1 MQRQFTNKKLTAE
14 EHIKNAGLILDF
26 DEIVR
31 KGGMSKE
38 EVLVAKWYGIYRSRQ
53 TGDHM
58 ARIVVPGGQITATHA
73 KAIATMANKH
83 SCGKISITT
92 RQSLQY
98 HKIRMDNLP
107 EMLRDMKK
115 NGLTTFHGCGD
126 VARNVAA
133 CPWATVCKHR
143 RFDVLPY
150 TKETAQLLS
159 DSRDLDNLPR
169 KYKVT
174 FSGCSANCG
183 QPFINCMGAIAV
195 VQKNAQGKEETGFKV
210 VMGGGMGWKPF
221 IAQPLYSFV
230 PKNSIAK
237 VARAVGL
244 LFCEQGD
251 RTSRKYARLKFVVDR
266 LGVEKCRELLDEIFQ
281 RENVDTSAFK
291 TDPADDCG
299 SDIPPRPLCDPNP
312 VDDDGLLIQRIMVP
326 KGEIE
331 SADFGSIAEL
341 AELYADGHV
350 YATNRQ
356 NLELHGIHPEKHP
369 KLIEQLKAMGLLAK
383 DFYGLRDIVSCVG
396 TTYCP
401 LAVTKTHDMY
411 DRLQALV
418 VDEQYDS
425 IQDKILIN
433 ITGCPNSCAQYYIA
447 DIGLRGLRIREQV
460 GSVEGYQI
468 RIGGD
473 QDRIGEV
480 LGDFK
485 LDDCVT
491 VVKCIL
497 DTFKKVCSEKDYNS
511 LAAHIREEGSSLYQ
525 QEIEKL

>member
-1 MQRQFTNKKLTAE
+1 MQRQFTGKKLTEE
-14 EHIKNAGLILDF
+14 EHIKNAGLVLDF

-38 EVLVAKWYGIYRSRQ
+38 EVLIAKWYGIYRSRQ
-53 TGDHM
+53 KGDHM

-73 KAIATMANKH
+73 KVIAKLANKH

-98 HKIRMDNLP
+98 HKLQMNTLP
-107 EMLRDMKK
+107 QMLRDMKK
-115 NGLTTFHGCGD
+115 EGLTTFHGCGD

-133 CPWATVCKHR
+133 CPWASVCKHR

-150 TKETAQLLS
+150 AKETAQLLS

-174 FSGCSANCG
+174 FSGCGADCG
-183 QPFINCMGAIAV
+183 QPYINCMGAIAV
-195 VQKNAQGKEETGFKV
+195 ARKNAQGDEETGFKV
-210 VMGGGMGWKPF
+210 VIGGGMGWKPF
-221 IAQPLYSFV
+221 IAQTVYSFV
-230 PKNSIAK
+230 PEKSIAS

-244 LFCEQGD
+244 LFNEQGD

-266 LGVEKCRELLDEIFQ
+266 LGIEKCRELLEEIFE
-281 RENVDTSAFK
+281 REGVDMSAFE
-291 TDPADDCG
+291 TGPVSDCG
-299 SDIPPRPLCDPNP
+299 PEIPSRPLCDPNP
-312 VDDDGLLIQRIMVP
+312 TDDGGLVIQRIMVP
-326 KGEIE
+326 KGEIAA
-331 SADFGSIAEL
+331 SDFETIAEL
-341 AELYADGHV
+341 AEVYADG
-350 YATNRQ
+350 YLYTTNRQ
-356 NLELHGIHPEKHP
+356 NLELHGIHSDKRVQ
-369 KLIEQLKAMGLLAK
+369 LQEQLLTMGLLS
-383 DFYGLRDIVSCVG
+383 DEFYGLRDIVSCVG

-401 LAVTKTHDMY
+401 LAVTTTHDMF
-411 DRLQALV
+411 DRLHALV
-418 VDEQYDS
+418 MEKKYDS
-425 IQDKILIN
+425 IKDKILIN

-473 QDRIGEV
+473 QDRIGDV
-480 LGDFK
+480 VGDFK
-485 LDDCVT
+485 LNDCVT

-497 DTFKKVCSEKDYNS
+497 DTFMKRCQERDYDS
-511 LAAHIREEGSSLYQ
+511 LAAHIREEGPSLYQ
-525 QEIEKL
+525 QEIDKL

>member
-1 MQRQFTNKKLTAE
+1 MQRQFTDKKLTAE

-26 DEIVR
+26 DEIAR

-38 EVLVAKWYGIYRSRQ
+38 EVLIAKWYGIYRSKQ
-53 TGDHM
+53 AGDHM

-73 KAIATMANKH
+73 KAIAKMANKH
-83 SCGKISITT
+83 SCGKISVTT

-98 HKIRMDNLP
+98 HKIQMNNLP

-115 NGLTTFHGCGD
+115 AGLTTFHGCGD

-133 CPWATVCKHR
+133 CPWASVCEHR

-150 TKETAQLLS
+150 TKETAKLLS
-159 DSRDLDNLPR
+159 ESRDLDNLPR

-174 FSGCSANCG
+174 FSGCGANCG
-183 QPFINCMGAIAV
+183 QPFINCMGAIAIV
-195 VQKNAQGKEETGFKV
+195 RKNAQGDQETGFKV
-210 VMGGGMGWKPF
+210 VIGGGMGWKPF
-221 IAQPLYSFV
+221 IAQPLFSFV
-230 PKNSIAK
+230 PPNLIAK

-244 LFCEQGD
+244 LFSDQGD

-266 LGVEKCRELLDEIFQ
+266 LGVEKCRELLEEIFQ
-281 RENVDTSAFK
+281 REQIETSAFE
-291 TDPADDCG
+291 TAPVSDCG
-299 SDIPPRPLCDPNP
+299 PDIPSRPLCDPNP

-326 KGEIE
+326 KGEIAA
-331 SADFGSIAEL
+331 ADFESVAEL

-350 YATNRQ
+350 YTTNRQ
-356 NLELHGIHPEKHP
+356 NLELHGIDPEKRP
-369 KLIEQLKAMGLLAK
+369 QLQEQLQTMGLLS
-383 DFYGLRDIVSCVG
+383 DGFYGLRDIVSCVG

-401 LAVTKTHDMY
+401 LAVTKTHDMF
-411 DRLQALV
+411 DRLHALV
-418 VDEQYDS
+418 LDKRYDP
-425 IQDKILIN
+425 IQDKVLIN

-447 DIGLRGLRIREQV
+447 DIGLRGLRLREQV

-473 QDRIGEV
+473 QDRIGDS

-485 LDDCVT
+485 LNDCVT

-497 DTFKKVCSEKDYNS
+497 NTFMKRCQAKEYDS
-511 LAAHIREEGSSLYQ
+511 LAAHVRQEGPSLYQ